1 MRSKNQVARSY
12 LLAADKEV
20 REIIDALDENRFGGL
35 MEKAVG
41 IRHHILTAVSLLDEE
56 ILEEVELPEQ
66 KIRRLETRLK
76 ALETRLR

>member
-56 ILEEVELPEQ
+56 ILKEG
-66 KIRRLETRLK
+66 K
-76 ALETRLR
+76 

>member
-1 MRSKNQVARSY
+1 MQSKNHIARSY
-12 LLAADKEV
+12 LLEADKAT

-56 ILEEVELPEQ
+56 ILEEV
-66 KIRRLETRLK
+66 K
-76 ALETRLR
+76 

>member
-35 MEKAVG
+35 MEKAVT

-56 ILEEVELPEQ
+56 ILEEV
-66 KIRRLETRLK
+66 K
-76 ALETRLR
+76 

>member
-1 MRSKNQVARSY
+1 MQSKNQIARSY

-35 MEKAVG
+35 MEKAVT

-56 ILEEVELPEQ
+56 ILEEV
-66 KIRRLETRLK
+66 K
-76 ALETRLR
+76 

>member
-1 MRSKNQVARSY
+1 MQSKNQIARSY

-35 MEKAVG
+35 MEKAVI

-56 ILEEVELPEQ
+56 ILEEV
-66 KIRRLETRLK
+66 K
-76 ALETRLR
+76 

>member
-35 MEKAVG
+35 MEKAVI

-56 ILEEVELPEQ
+56 ILEEV
-66 KIRRLETRLK
+66 K
-76 ALETRLR
+76 

>member
-1 MRSKNQVARSY
+1 MQSKNQIARSY

-41 IRHHILTAVSLLDEE
+41 IRHHILTVVSLLDEE
-56 ILEEVELPEQ
+56 ILEEV
-66 KIRRLETRLK
+66 K
-76 ALETRLR
+76 